1 MATAG
6 GSTRWPRSASHQVN
20 RYGGTLPSLAI
31 DRGFI
36 SDLAKMEKPIVKRV
50 TEVFDEFDSATHTGL
65 HLEKI
70 ANARNPRFR
79 SIRIDQAWRGIVL
92 APINGDVYTLLKVL
106 HHDDAYA
113 WAQRSNI
120 SVNTAT
126 GGIEIRDEAEL
137 DRRIPEME
145 QSAKSAG
152 TPIFKN
158 VSDGELT
165 KLGVDQQVLTFA
177 RTVTDSAQ
185 LDAAKSFLPETQ
197 WDVLCGLAAGFSP
210 EEVWADIGAAI
221 LHEPIDTEDIDAA
234 ILRSSERVVLV
245 DGPDELMDVFAY
257 PFATWRIYLHPT
269 QRAVVD
275 AAFRG
280 PARVSG
286 GPGTGKTVVALHRAN
301 ALATRG
307 EGKVLVTTFTSTLSD
322 TLRAGLDMLVDDED
336 ADSCIDVSHVDRLA
350 HKVFRKEHGAPA
362 MLGSEDEKA
371 LWAGLVGELGLS
383 FNPTFLSEEWRQVVL
398 ARGIS
403 TADAY
408 LAAKRTGRGRAL
420 GAAQRAQVWQAI
432 WEFESTLTRQ
442 GVWTHETIR
451 REATRLLDEQ
461 PQKPFRH
468 IIVDEAQDLSPDQWR
483 LLRAAVDEAPDDIF
497 IAGDTHQRIYDNRVS
512 LREVGINIAGRSSR
526 LNINYRTTAEIL
538 GWSLGLLRGEP
549 IDDMEGGLDSIAGCR
564 SDVHGH
570 PPRLEGR
577 DSPDEE
583 AKLIATSV
591 QAWIDGGISP
601 SEIGIAVRAKWSAS
615 KIEKA
620 LKAAR
625 IPNVDLARA
634 SDDDDAVRVGT
645 MHRMKGLEFRC
656 MAVAGVNAKQVPAI
670 NAVTPIEDDKQI
682 HQQDLEREKCLL
694 FVACTRAREE
704 LLVTWHGEPSP
715 FLTALQ
721 QN

>member
-1 MATAG
+1 M
-6 GSTRWPRSASHQVN
+6 
-20 RYGGTLPSLAI
+20 PSLAI

-36 SDLAKMEKPIVKRV
+36 SDLAKLERPVVKRV

-113 WAQRSNI
+113 WAQRSNV

-145 QSAKSAG
+145 QSAKSAR
-152 TPIFKN
+152 TLIFEE

-165 KLGVDQQVLTFA
+165 KLGVDQQVLAFA
-177 RTVTDSAQ
+177 RTVTDSSQ

-210 EEVWADIGAAI
+210 EEVWADLGAAI
-221 LHEPIDTEDIDAA
+221 LQEPVDTEDLDAA
-234 ILRSSERVVLV
+234 ILRSHERVVLV
-245 DGPDELMDVFAY
+245 EGPDELMDVFAY

-275 AAFRG
+275 AAFKG
-280 PARVSG
+280 PARVTG

-307 EGKVLVTTFTSTLSD
+307 DGKVLVTTFTSTLSD
-322 TLRAGLDMLVDDED
+322 TLRAGLDMLVDDEQ
-336 ADSCIDVSHVDRLA
+336 ADSRIDVSHVDRLA
-350 HKVFRKEHGAPA
+350 HKVFRKQHGAPV
-362 MLGSEDEKA
+362 MLSSEDEKV
-371 LWAGLVGELGLS
+371 LWAGLVDELGLS

-398 ARGIS
+398 ARRII

-408 LAAKRTGRGRAL
+408 LAAKRIGRGRAL
-420 GAAQRAQVWQAI
+420 GSAQRAQVWQAI
-432 WEFESTLTRQ
+432 WEFEQTVNRQ
-442 GVWTHETIR
+442 GVWTYETIR
-451 REATRLLDEQ
+451 REATRLLEEQ
-461 PQKPFRH
+461 AQKPFRH
-468 IIVDEAQDLSPDQWR
+468 IIIDEAQDLSPDQWR
-483 LLRAAVDEAPDDIF
+483 LLRAAVAEAPDDIF

-583 AKLIATSV
+583 AKFIATSV

-620 LKAAR
+620 LKVAR
-625 IPNVDLARA
+625 ILSVDLARA

-656 MAVAGVNAKQVPAI
+656 MAVAGVSAKQVPAT

-721 QN
+721 QI